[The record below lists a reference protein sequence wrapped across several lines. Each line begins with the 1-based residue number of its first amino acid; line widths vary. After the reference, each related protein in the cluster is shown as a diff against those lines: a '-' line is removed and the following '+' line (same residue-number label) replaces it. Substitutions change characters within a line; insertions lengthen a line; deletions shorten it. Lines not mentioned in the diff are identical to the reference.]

1 LIGLTASELSA
12 RPHQGVLSFMAKIKY
27 RNHEGEA
34 ITMSLDNANNELVVS
49 ALDISTGDVISIS
62 FGVSPEDIIKAISVL
77 RNLVDF
83 ESKEQ

>member
-1 LIGLTASELSA
+1 
-12 RPHQGVLSFMAKIKY
+12 
-27 RNHEGEA
+27 
-34 ITMSLDNANNELVVS
+34 MSLDNANNELVVS

>member
-1 LIGLTASELSA
+1 
-12 RPHQGVLSFMAKIKY
+12 MAKIKY